1 MTEINLGSEL
11 DGGSFGLTLPSGWQW
26 LGFIIG
32 LLISVAGIVTF
43 FLVDT
48 DPIPVLISIGVLIMG
63 FSSPTKLQK
72 TLRDLRSQMN
82 PAQVNWQKEQG
93 GTELQSFWNSATI
106 RKPTVD
112 DRAWVFPAPEQNKWH
127 LETRYH
133 PDNPEE
139 LIAEHPNKIGTP
151 RPATVSNYALATLT
165 AYIFFA
171 LQIHFLTIN
180 GETNDKVPIY
190 VLIGISVIWLLVS
203 VFMWK
208 RAQAMMDTPTSN
220 IRSAAVGGVELVGQV
235 RPGPQYPPTVIVDGD
250 SSKSVNDL
258 AAWRWTYEVYKCRQV
273 TTTDSQGN
281 TTTREEC
288 SWQQIRADSG
298 STSFT
303 IHDGTG
309 GMAVIA
315 DTFSKQEFGD
325 HLIQWEC
332 RHDMRMKGL
341 FTNIMLSGDIRRHRW
356 TLWGLKIGDPCYLLA
371 TLKSR
376 NDQTLQAEQ
385 IDRTLQN
392 ALLEATG
399 EKAPGFKP
407 RLEKGTELTALSG
420 ARSDLEYLI
429 IPTLALLASIIMLGA

>member
-1 MTEINLGSEL
+1 MVDTNLGSEL
-11 DGGSFGLTLPSGWQW
+11 DGGTFGLTFPSGWVQW
-26 LGFIIG
+26 LGFVIG
-32 LLISVAGIVTF
+32 VLVLIAGIVTF
-43 FLVDT
+43 FLADT
-48 DPIPVLISIGVLIMG
+48 DPIPVLISVGALIIG
-63 FSSPTKLQK
+63 FSAPTKLQK
-72 TLRDLRSQMN
+72 TLRELRSQLN

-112 DRAWVFPAPEQNKWH
+112 DRSWVFPAPEQNKWH

-151 RPATVSNYALATLT
+151 RPVTISNYALATLT

-171 LQIHFLTIN
+171 FHMYLILE
-180 GETNDKVPIY
+180 GDDKVPIY
-190 VLIGISVIWLLVS
+190 ILIGISVIWLLVS

-220 IRSAAVGGVELVGQV
+220 IRSAAVGGAELVGQV

-250 SSKSVNDL
+250 TSKTVSDL
-258 AAWRWTYEVYKCRQV
+258 TAWRWTYEVYKCRKV
-273 TTTDSQGN
+273 TDKDGN
-281 TTTREEC
+281 TREQC
-288 SWQQIRADSG
+288 SWQQIRSNQGA
-298 STSFT
+298 TSFT

-309 GMAVIA
+309 GMAVMA
-315 DTFSKQEFGD
+315 DTFSTRDFGN

-341 FTNIMLSGDIRRHRW
+341 FTNILLSGDIRRHRW

-376 NDQTLQAEQ
+376 SDQNLQAEQ

-392 ALLEATG
+392 ALLEAVG

-407 RLEKGTELTALSG
+407 RMEKGTELTALSG

-429 IPTLALLASIIMLGA
+429 IPTLALLASIVMLGV